1 MAQSHITLR
10 ALAARQVED
19 IRSAPCGV
27 LFPLT
32 PSLSLGERVNHSL
45 RGEQSRPVGSPLR
58 GARCFLSL
66 RERIKV
72 RGNGVKYI
80 LAYRNIPGTVELD
93 ESSGGAGG
101 FLNDY
106 ERSAAASPEPR
117 PPPVRRRP
125 ESIAA
130 SPGLGRRKY
139 LRRNAAPARGG
150 CKIFPASIALHTLPE
165 RAQILP
171 GRVD

>member
-1 MAQSHITLR
+1 MAQSHIALR
-10 ALAARQVED
+10 ASAERKVKG
-19 IRSAPCGV
+19 IRSAPCGA

-32 PSLSLGERVNHSL
+32 PFLPLGERANHSL
-45 RGEQSRPVGSPLR
+45 REEQSGPIGLPLR
-58 GARCFLSL
+58 DARCFLSL

-72 RGNGVKYI
+72 RGNGVKYY
-80 LAYRNIPGTVELD
+80 LAYRTIPGTVELD

-130 SPGLGRRKY
+130 SPGL
-139 LRRNAAPARGG
+139 
-150 CKIFPASIALHTLPE
+150 
-165 RAQILP
+165 
-171 GRVD
+171 